1 VIKFKIEKIDPDSRA
16 RAGLLFSSHGAVK
29 TPVFM
34 PVGTQ
39 GTVKTVSPREIK
51 ETGVQI
57 ILSNT
62 YHLFLRPGDDLI
74 KKAGGLH
81 EFTGWQYPILTDSGG
96 YQVFSLTDLANV
108 TDDGVDFQSHIDGS
122 KHMFTPERV
131 VDIQRNLGS
140 DIMMV
145 LDQCSPYPCTYE
157 SALKANNRT
166 MNWADLCKKQYIKT
180 SDPSVNFQSLFGIV
194 QGSTYEHIRRISAEY
209 IVDLGF
215 NGYAI
220 GGLAVGE
227 PRSALLE
234 ITELCTELLPVDFP
248 RYLMGI
254 GKPED
259 IIEAIGL
266 GVDMFDCVIPT
277 RNGRNGTL
285 YTNKGKLLV
294 KNRSFESDFKPVDEE
309 CQCYT
314 CTNFSRAYLKHL
326 FHAGEILGMKLATIH
341 NLHFYMD
348 LVRKARNA
356 ILNGQ
361 FNEWKN
367 IFLNEY
373 TNNKGGSSE

>member
-16 RAGLLFSSHGAVK
+16 RAGLLFSSHGIVK

>member
-1 VIKFKIEKIDPDSRA
+1 MTKFKLEKIDPDSRA
-16 RAGLLFSSHGAVK
+16 RAGILFSSHGTVK

-51 ETGVQI
+51 ETCVQI

-62 YHLFLRPGDDLI
+62 YHLFLRPGDNLI

-81 EFTGWQYPILTDSGG
+81 KFTGWHAPILTDSGG

-108 TDDGVDFQSHIDGS
+108 TDEGVDFQSHIDGS

-131 VDIQRNLGS
+131 IDIQRNLGS

-157 SALKANNRT
+157 SALKANDRT

-180 SDPSVNFQSLFGIV
+180 SDSSVNFQSLFGIV
-194 QGSTYEHIRRISAEY
+194 QGSTYEHIRRVSAEY

-227 PRSALLE
+227 PKSALLE
-234 ITELCTELLPVDFP
+234 MTELCTGLLPVDFP

-285 YTNKGKLLV
+285 YTNRGKILV
-294 KNRSFESDFKPVDEE
+294 KNSSFESDFQPVDEE

-348 LVRKARNA
+348 LVRQARNA
-356 ILNGQ
+356 ILKGQ
-361 FNEWKN
+361 FKVWKN

-373 TNNKGGSSE
+373 INNKGGSSE